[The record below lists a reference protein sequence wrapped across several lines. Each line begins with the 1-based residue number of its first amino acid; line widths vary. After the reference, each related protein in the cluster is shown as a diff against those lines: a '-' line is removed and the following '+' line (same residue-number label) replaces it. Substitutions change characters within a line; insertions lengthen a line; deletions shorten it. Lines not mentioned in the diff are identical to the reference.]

1 MAGIGKRLRRL
12 LHWLRQ
18 QQAGWPG
25 IFLSALRQTLSPE
38 SSMAAAAIAYFA
50 LFSFFPLIFFTTVI
64 VGTWLEPLLDRSQ
77 IIGQLD
83 FVAPALADLLENQL
97 ARIVGLEQTVT
108 GVALIAL
115 LWASSSII
123 YVLARTLN
131 RIWGASSRRP
141 VWQHRGMAVLTLLV
155 ISGVLLTASI
165 AYSTIVSFLELLM
178 PNRLQQLSGLG
189 SRMAAL
195 GVDILLFG
203 FLYRFLPRFPV
214 KWRDVWL
221 GAISAGLLW
230 EFVKRAFFFY
240 TTHYLAQPNLTE
252 LIYGSVVTIIAF
264 MAWSYAS
271 SLIFIFGAHLN
282 VAYREWRERE
292 EAATQT

>member
-1 MAGIGKRLRRL
+1 MAAIWERLRRL
-12 LHWLRQ
+12 LRPLSQ
-18 QQAGWPG
+18 QQPGWLN
-25 IFLSALRQTLSPE
+25 ILFSALRHTLSPE
-38 SSMAAAAIAYFA
+38 SSMVAAAISYFA
-50 LFSFFPLIFFTTVI
+50 LFSFFPLIFFTTVM

-77 IIGQLD
+77 IIRQLD
-83 FVAPALADLLENQL
+83 FVAPALGYLLENQL

-115 LWASSSII
+115 LWSSSSIF
-123 YVLARTLN
+123 YVLTRTLN
-131 RIWGASSRRP
+131 RIWGANSRWP

-155 ISGVLLTASI
+155 ISGFLLSASI
-165 AYSTIVSFLELLM
+165 AYSTVVSFLELLM
-178 PNRLQQLSGLG
+178 PSQLQQLSGLG
-189 SRMAAL
+189 SRLTAL

-203 FLYRFLPRFPV
+203 LLYRFLPRFPV
-214 KWRDVWL
+214 QWRDVWL
-221 GAISAGLLW
+221 GAVGAGLLW
-230 EFVKRAFFFY
+230 ELVKRAFFFY

-282 VAYREWRERE
+282 VAYRDWRERAA
-292 EAATQT
+292 EANQT